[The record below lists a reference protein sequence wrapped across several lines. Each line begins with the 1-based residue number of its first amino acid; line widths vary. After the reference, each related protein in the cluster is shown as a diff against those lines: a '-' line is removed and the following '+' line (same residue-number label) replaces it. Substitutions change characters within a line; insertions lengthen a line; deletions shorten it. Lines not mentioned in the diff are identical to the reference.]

1 MNVNFV
7 IFETSGKGCEVIL
20 CARRDGQLHTW
31 TRSNASTTEPAQH
44 VLPLLDDVLRQ
55 GQMTRADLS
64 AVAFGQGPGGFTGL
78 RVACGLAQGV
88 AFALGIPVI
97 PLSSLLAAA
106 EHDRQDAAWHPQAW
120 VVLQD
125 ARMQELYAAVYTWDA
140 ALKHWRTLHPPCLI
154 GVHAVSSWL
163 AATRQRW
170 ADVQGT
176 PLALRAVG
184 NALTAYPEL
193 AAQFDHVGRT
203 DRPRAQALAQ
213 LALHAWDRGET
224 VPPDLAAPLYVR
236 DKIAYTTQERSQ
248 GLGGNPKADGV
259 VISAP
264 PPVIVPMTTQ
274 HLPQVV
280 NIEQSVQSFPWT
292 LGNFRDALQSGY
304 GAWVALRDD
313 TVQGFCVVMFAPD
326 VAHLLVLAVARE
338 RQRCGIGQRLIHHA
352 QQQVQRK
359 GLTALIL
366 EVRPS
371 NQNARAFYQHLG
383 FEPLS
388 VRKDYYPAGRGQRED
403 ALVLRK
409 VIQDPQGR
417 R

>member
-1 MNVNFV
+1 MNVNFIV
-7 IFETSGKGCEVIL
+7 FETSGKGYEVIL
-20 CARRDGQLHTW
+20 CARRDGQLRTW
-31 TRSNASTTEPAQH
+31 ARSDATTTEPAQH

-88 AFALGIPVI
+88 AFGLDIPVI

-120 VVLQD
+120 VALQD
-125 ARMQELYAAVYTWDA
+125 ARMRELYAAIYTWDA
-140 ALKHWRTLHPPCLI
+140 ALQCWRTLHPPCLI
-154 GVHAVSSWL
+154 GVQSVSPWL
-163 AATRQRW
+163 AAVRQRW
-170 ADVQGT
+170 TDAQDA

-193 AAQFDHVGRT
+193 ATQFDHVGRT

-224 VPPDLAAPLYVR
+224 LPPDLAAPLYIR

-259 VISAP
+259 VVAVP
-264 PPVIVPMTTQ
+264 PPVIVPMTTR

-280 NIEQSVQSFPWT
+280 DIERSVQSFPWT
-292 LGNFRDALQSGY
+292 LGNFRDALLSGY

-313 TVQGFCVVMFAPD
+313 AVQGFCVVMFAPD

-338 RQRCGIGQRLIHHA
+338 RQRRGIGQRLVHHA

-388 VRKDYYPAGRGQRED
+388 VRKDYYPAGRGRRED

-409 VIQDPQGR
+409 AIRDPQAR
-417 R
+417 L